1 MKKIIVILLSTLLLT
16 GCYDY
21 KELNTIAIVS
31 ATSIDYINDE
41 YIINAQVI
49 NPQAPDK
56 TVVIGSPFIIYEGKG
71 KTIQEAYRKVTASS
85 SRFLYQNHLQLLLI
99 TDKIKDNK
107 LKELIDFFARN
118 PSVRT
123 EFYVMLYKGDN
134 PIDIITPINEISAM
148 SIIETSETNIKFLGE
163 TLEVTFNDLINS
175 YLNPN
180 KEIIIPTIKQIG
192 KSKDED
198 KTENTEQSK
207 IKTNYEI
214 KGLAIYKDNK
224 VAGFLNEEETLAYN
238 YISNNITNTIYTY
251 ECEKEKYITI
261 EITKSK
267 AETKIKNE
275 NVNINIKIKGNINE
289 NNCNIEMTNNKEIKN
304 LEKNISKDIN
314 NFIKK
319 NINNIIKEYNSDIF
333 GFKDIVYKNDYN
345 YYKKIINNKEWLKN
359 INININTDTT
369 ILAEGSIFGGLNEK
383 NK

>member
-71 KTIQEAYRKVTASS
+71 KTIQEAYRKVTATS

-251 ECEKEKYITI
+251 ECEKEKYMTI
-261 EITKSK
+261 EITDSK

-345 YYKKIINNKEWLKN
+345 YYKKIKNNKEWLKN

-369 ILAEGSIFGGLNEK
+369 ILAEGNIFGGLNEK

>member
-71 KTIQEAYRKVTASS
+71 KTIQEAYRKVTATS

-224 VAGFLNEEETLAYN
+224 IAGFLNEEETLAYN

-267 AETKIKNE
+267 A
-275 NVNINIKIKGNINE
+275 
-289 NNCNIEMTNNKEIKN
+289 
-304 LEKNISKDIN
+304 
-314 NFIKK
+314 
-319 NINNIIKEYNSDIF
+319 IIRKR
-333 GFKDIVYKNDYN
+333 
-345 YYKKIINNKEWLKN
+345 
-359 INININTDTT
+359 
-369 ILAEGSIFGGLNEK
+369 
-383 NK
+383 

>member
-71 KTIQEAYRKVTASS
+71 KTIQEAYRKVTATS

-192 KSKDED
+192 KNKDED

-289 NNCNIEMTNNKEIKN
+289 NNCNIEMTNNKEIKK

-345 YYKKIINNKEWLKN
+345 YYKKIKNNKEWLKN

-369 ILAEGSIFGGLNEK
+369 ILAEGNIFGGLNEK